1 MEVRYQ
7 EWHSCPTGASVLAS
21 SQQDRC
27 VSFRTAVVVLSC
39 HYEDRW
45 PSRAVWIGAQC
56 WIRVSIVRKEKWRG
70 ETEEKISADGLP
82 TGQARQAPLSSDPGR
97 GQSCSGVR
105 ACLRWTQGGNS
116 SLVSALFKYLRYLR
130 PPCWFYPVCLKG
142 ERIQRYTL
150 RMIIIF

>member
-1 MEVRYQ
+1 MALLPHRSICAGFQSVRQ
-7 EWHSCPTGASVLAS
+7 MCKFQNSSSGLKLPLWRPVTQQSCLK
-21 SQQDRC
+21 
-27 VSFRTAVVVLSC
+27 
-39 HYEDRW
+39 W
-45 PSRAVWIGAQC
+45 
-56 WIRVSIVRKEKWRG
+56 SIVLDQSQSYEEGEVKE